1 MMFKQKY
8 LEQIKLGVTCT
19 NSYEFSEQV
28 LNRLKQKE
36 VLINSQSKGLFF
48 AENTSYDF
56 WRLYF
61 YIQDISQIEWNFFR
75 DVPLVIEIVVRNSKK
90 ELWDSTIKTF
100 QNKGNFKVY
109 DTFNRMFRDK
119 IDMDVSG
126 IDFSIIETAQKQD
139 LPIVK
144 KLLEENFD
152 AYSDRIPS
160 LKELEKLAETIFL
173 IKENGKIV
181 AFFITERK
189 GFTLEFRYWLVLEAY
204 RGKRYGGLLMNRVLT
219 FDPEIKRFISWIS
232 QKNKNVILAHEHLGF
247 KNDGLINYVLHK
259 K

>member
-1 MMFKQKY
+1 
-8 LEQIKLGVTCT
+8 
-19 NSYEFSEQV
+19 
-28 LNRLKQKE
+28 
-36 VLINSQSKGLFF
+36 
-48 AENTSYDF
+48 
-56 WRLYF
+56 
-61 YIQDISQIEWNFFR
+61 
-75 DVPLVIEIVVRNSKK
+75 
-90 ELWDSTIKTF
+90 
-100 QNKGNFKVY
+100 
-109 DTFNRMFRDK
+109 MFRDK

-160 LKELEKLAETIFL
+160 LRELEKLAETIFL
-173 IKENGKIV
+173 IKENNKIV

-204 RGKRYGGLLMNRVLT
+204 RGKRYGGLLMKRVLT

>member
-160 LKELEKLAETIFL
+160 LRELEKLAETIFL
-173 IKENGKIV
+173 IKENNKIV

-204 RGKRYGGLLMNRVLT
+204 RGKRYGGLLMKRVLT

>member
-48 AENTSYDF
+48 VENTSYDF

-160 LKELEKLAETIFL
+160 LRELEKLAETIFL
-173 IKENGKIV
+173 IKENSKIV

-189 GFTLEFRYWLVLEAY
+189 GTTLEFRYWLVLENY
-204 RGKRYGGLLMNRVLT
+204 RGRKYGNTLMKRVLT
-219 FDPEIKRFISWIS
+219 FDPEIVRITSWIS

-247 KNDGLINYVLHK
+247 KNDGLINYVLHRK
-259 K
+259 